1 MIKHILVPLDG
12 SELAECVLPHVM
24 VVAPVT
30 NARITLVH
38 VMEHSHREGRAPV
51 IDPVDWYLRKRESKM
66 YLEKI
71 ARRLQ
76 KSDLNIEHTALEG
89 SPAECVI
96 EFARNNNVDLIALST
111 HGRSGLSGWNVSSVV
126 HKILLR
132 SCKSTLLVRAYKSSV
147 VNVTEVRY
155 KRLFVGLD
163 CSARAE
169 YILPMAIDL
178 AQFYNSQLILGTVI
192 QKPQTFQRF
201 PLSGEDDDL
210 VNQIVR
216 KNQQAASHYFDQL
229 HTQFSPKGLELK
241 TNIIVGDNA
250 ITSLHDMVNE
260 VNADLVMLVAHGH
273 SGERRW
279 PYGSVTSSFI
289 AYGNTSLLIMQDLS
303 DDEIQHTL
311 AELAVREGIG
321 H

>member
-1 MIKHILVPLDG
+1 MAI
-12 SELAECVLPHVM
+12 
-24 VVAPVT
+24 APVT
-30 NARITLVH
+30 NARITLLH
-38 VMEHSHREGRAPV
+38 VMEHSHHEGRAPV
-51 IDPVDWYLRKRESKM
+51 VDPVDWHLHKRESEM
-66 YLEKI
+66 YLDKI

-76 KSDLNIEHTALEG
+76 KSGLSVEHTILEG
-89 SPAECVI
+89 SSAECVI

-111 HGRSGLSGWNVSSVV
+111 HGRSGLSGWNISSVV
-126 HKILLR
+126 YKILLR
-132 SCKSTLLVRAYKSSV
+132 SSKSTLLIRAYRSTAANATK
-147 VNVTEVRY
+147 VRY

-163 CSARAE
+163 CSPRAE
-169 YILPMAIDL
+169 YILPIAIDL

-229 HTQFSPKGLELK
+229 HTQFAPKGMELK
-241 TNIIVGDNA
+241 TNIVVGDNI
-250 ITSLHDMVNE
+250 ITCLHDMVDE
-260 VNADLVMLVAHGH
+260 ADVDLVMLVAHGH
-273 SGERRW
+273 SGERRR

-289 AYGNTSLLIMQDLS
+289 VYGNTSLLIMQDLS
-303 DDEIQHTL
+303 EDEIQPTL
-311 AELAVREGIG
+311 AELAARESKG

>member
-24 VVAPVT
+24 VIAPVT
-30 NARITLVH
+30 NARITLAH
-38 VMEHSHREGRAPV
+38 VMEHSHHEGQAPV
-51 IDPVDWYLRKRESKM
+51 IDPVDWHLRKRESKM

-76 KSDLNIEHTALEG
+76 KSDLNIEHTTLEG
-89 SPAECVI
+89 SPAESII
-96 EFARNNNVDLIALST
+96 EFARNDNVDLIALST

-132 SCKSTLLVRAYKSSV
+132 SSKSTLLIRAYKSTAENMADV
-147 VNVTEVRY
+147 CF

-163 CSARAE
+163 CSPRAE
-169 YILPMAIDL
+169 YILPIAIDL

-192 QKPQTFQRF
+192 QRPQTCQRF

-210 VNQIVR
+210 VNQIVT

-229 HTQFSPKGLELK
+229 HRQFSSKNLELK
-241 TNIIVGDNA
+241 TNIVVGDNT
-250 ITSLHDMVNE
+250 ITCLHDMVNE
-260 VNADLVMLVAHGH
+260 ARADLVMLVAHGH
-273 SGERRW
+273 SGARRW

-289 AYGNTSLLIMQDLS
+289 TYGNTSLMIMQDLT

-311 AELAVREGIG
+311 AELAAREGKG